1 MGPKTRSKSKAP
13 KAPPKTV
20 HVDNSTDEEEEVA
33 TDLAEEEESK
43 GCLHEFRKIMSIVLV
58 CIDLHLG
65 TPVFGFRD
73 SKTGKFFPQAN
84 FSFTVV
90 SFCDGDRFSFPSWQL
105 EVQERTNSSLVLV
118 PDYMEKGK
126 EITTYISSIIKRS
139 LFSTIPNKKFKDY
152 FKAQL
157 IHHIDT
163 RDVKRLIVSYTG
175 ASFFS
180 VFHGVN
186 VSFSQSIACMAI
198 NHNPLHV
205 WQFITIHCMHGN
217 LSQSTACMA
226 AYHNPLHV
234 WQFIT
239 IHYIWGTFA

>member
-20 HVDNSTDEEEEVA
+20 QHVDNSTDEEEEVA

-175 ASFFS
+175 ASFSFLYS
-180 VFHGVN
+180 TVCTLVF
-186 VSFSQSIACMAI
+186 
-198 NHNPLHV
+198 HNPLHV
-205 WQFITIHCMHGN
+205 WQLITIHCMHGN